1 MTPERCLPP
10 QEIDLKVVVIDDDP
24 IVLEVVQG
32 SLQDMGHE
40 VTTRSSAMGASAW
53 ILRERPDLVL
63 VDLNMP
69 ALPGDEWL
77 GLITE
82 ESLAA
87 GGGYEPAFVVFSGRG
102 VEELERV
109 VRETCAVAYIHKQD
123 GPEAFEAA
131 FEKIVQ
137 GLGS

>member
-1 MTPERCLPP
+1 M
-10 QEIDLKVVVIDDDP
+10 KVVVIDDDP
-24 IVLEVVQG
+24 IVLEVVRG
-32 SLQDMGHE
+32 TLQALGHD
-40 VTTRSSAMGASAW
+40 VTTRTSAMGACAS

-77 GLITE
+77 QLVTE
-82 ESLAA
+82 ESLAT
-87 GGGYEPAFVVFSGRG
+87 GDGHEPSFVVFSGRS

-109 VRETCAVAYIHKQD
+109 VRETCAVGYIVKQE
-123 GPEAFEAA
+123 GPEAFEVA

>member
-1 MTPERCLPP
+1 M
-10 QEIDLKVVVIDDDP
+10 KVIVIDDDP
-24 IVLEVVQG
+24 IVLEVVRVT
-32 SLQDMGHE
+32 LQDLGHD
-40 VTTRSSAMGASAW
+40 VTTRTSAMGASAL

-63 VDLNMP
+63 VDINMP

-77 GLITE
+77 ELVTD

-87 GGGYEPAFVVFSGRG
+87 GDGHEPAFVVFSSKS

-109 VRETCAVAYIHKQD
+109 VRETCAVGYIHKQG
-123 GPEAFEAA
+123 GPEAFDAA

>member
-1 MTPERCLPP
+1 MRCPAL
-10 QEIDLKVVVIDDDP
+10 DGRSVLKVVVIDDDP
-24 IVLEVVQG
+24 IVLDVVRG
-32 SLQDMGHE
+32 TLRDMGHE
-40 VTTRSSAMGASAW
+40 VETRASALGAAACV
-53 ILRERPDLVL
+53 LRERPDLVL
-63 VDLNMP
+63 VDISMP

-82 ESLAA
+82 ESLTA
-87 GGGYEPAFVVFSGRG
+87 GGGYEPTFVVFSGKS

-109 VRETCAVAYIHKQD
+109 VRETCAVAYIHKQG

-137 GLGS
+137 NLGS